1 MKKHPALLVPVTALA
16 LFLTGAA
23 GAQTPEA
30 QTPAPETPAVA
41 TNDAAKPA
49 KKLPKKAECAV
60 CRTGPE
66 AVKASYVYKGK
77 TYYFCREGC
86 KEEFQADPEKHIK
99 AGAKGAEVGSEN
111 PQLAR
116 GSSAPS

>member
-1 MKKHPALLVPVTALA
+1 MKRHSALLVPVAALA
-16 LFLTGAA
+16 LFLAGAV
-23 GAQTPEA
+23 GAQTPTPQPEA
-30 QTPAPETPAVA
+30 GLTE
-41 TNDAAKPA
+41 AAKPA

-99 AGAKGAEVGSEN
+99 AGAKGAEAVPEQPKPAG
-111 PQLAR
+111 
-116 GSSAPS
+116 GSSTPS